1 LKAAQSR
8 TWLEFIAEIM
18 LRKLH
23 NLLISEPH
31 SILSMT
37 GSRAATI
44 VPSLHFQISPQLTQS
59 LSLTTGFLPPG
70 CPRLPSGQVFLEEF
84 WCRDPRLLQEF
95 LYRRGGSESVLP
107 GWRSAGEYS

>member
-1 LKAAQSR
+1 
-8 TWLEFIAEIM
+8 M

-59 LSLTTGFLPPG
+59 LSHYRIPTPG
-70 CPRLPSGQVFLEEF
+70 MPTAPIWTSFSGGILV
-84 WCRDPRLLQEF
+84 P
-95 LYRRGGSESVLP
+95 
-107 GWRSAGEYS
+107 